1 MEHIIFDQLYFSIF
15 IKKKNKLEEQP
26 YYGERK
32 GRLVSPLLPRHS
44 AKYFHTHLIKF
55 SQKFYKTDILP
66 FIL

>member
-1 MEHIIFDQLYFSIF
+1 MEHIIFDQLYFSIL
-15 IKKKNKLEEQP
+15 KKKKQLEEQP

-32 GRLVSPLLPRHS
+32 GRLVSSLLPRYS

-55 SQKFYKTDILP
+55 SQKFYKTDIFP